1 MSNLPIIDS
10 EAIET
15 LRALNPGDNDE
26 FLRDIAGIFL
36 EDTPLRITELEQSFA
51 KGDLQTFVRAAHTIK
66 GSSSN
71 LGALALRAV
80 AERLEYQSRK
90 SGLESV
96 GGDIPLLKTE
106 FVTLQAELQ
115 KILQPA

>member
-26 FLRDIAGIFL
+26 FLRDITGIFL
-36 EDTPLRITELEQSFA
+36 EDTPARIQELDQSFA
-51 KGDLQTFVRAAHTIK
+51 KGDVPTFVRAAHTIK

-90 SGLESV
+90 SGLDGLAPE
-96 GGDIPLLKTE
+96 IAALKIE
-106 FVTLQAELQ
+106 YASLQAELQ
-115 KILQPA
+115 KLLQPA